1 MLVLFGAVLLKHRE
15 ECCQSLSGLLAE
27 GVVCCWGFASPHRN
41 VLCGSSYGCS
51 QGDTAYMSVP
61 QSIYL
66 VVEQGLHG
74 QGLLMTGMVD
84 AVE

>member
-1 MLVLFGAVLLKHRE
+1 
-15 ECCQSLSGLLAE
+15 
-27 GVVCCWGFASPHRN
+27 
-41 VLCGSSYGCS
+41 
-51 QGDTAYMSVP
+51 MSVP

-74 QGLLMTGMVD
+74 QGLLMTGVVD